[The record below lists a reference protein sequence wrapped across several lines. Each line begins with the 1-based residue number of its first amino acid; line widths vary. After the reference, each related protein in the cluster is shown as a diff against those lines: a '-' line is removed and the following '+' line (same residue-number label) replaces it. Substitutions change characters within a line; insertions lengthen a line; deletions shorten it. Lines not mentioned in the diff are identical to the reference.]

1 MATLEAKNI
10 KKFFGSTEVLKGINL
25 AVKEG
30 EFIVLVGPSG
40 CGKSTLLNIIA
51 GLETLDEG
59 TILMDGEV
67 INSMEPKDRDIA
79 MVFQSYALYPNM
91 NVEENITFGLKTR
104 KVSKDIIKES
114 VSKFSKL
121 LKMENLLKRKPA
133 QLSGG
138 QRQRVAMGRALV
150 RNPKIFLFDEP
161 LSNLDA
167 KLRVEMRS
175 EIKKLYQ
182 TLKTTII
189 YVTHDQTE
197 AMSLAS
203 QIAVMN
209 EGRVE
214 QFGKP
219 DDLFNHP
226 NNIFVAE
233 FIGTPSMNFF
243 PGVLKK
249 ENEDYHFK
257 SKSYG
262 IDFIIKQ
269 SEAGFSLNDDMMD
282 VILGVRPE
290 FLSLKTNQNL
300 SITSL
305 KLRPLF
311 YETNGYDQ
319 FYFFENKEEGKEIVA
334 RLLPEEK
341 ITLNQEIDLF
351 FDFKKATLF
360 NSNTGQRL

>member
-10 KKFFGSTEVLKGINL
+10 KKFFGNTEVLKGINL

-51 GLETLDEG
+51 GLESLDKG
-59 TILMDGEV
+59 TILMDGEI

-104 KVSKDIIKES
+104 KVSKDIIKDS

-243 PGVLKK
+243 PGILKR
-249 ENEDYHFK
+249 ENGGLHFK
-257 SKSYG
+257 DKAHG
-262 IDFIIKQ
+262 IDFIIKEN
-269 SEAGFSLNDDMMD
+269 EADFSIEDDMMD

-290 FLSLKTNQNL
+290 FLSLKSNQKNEC
-300 SITSL
+300 TSL
-305 KLRPLF
+305 K
-311 YETNGYDQ
+311 
-319 FYFFENKEEGKEIVA
+319 
-334 RLLPEEK
+334 
-341 ITLNQEIDLF
+341 
-351 FDFKKATLF
+351 
-360 NSNTGQRL
+360 